1 MGFALLRHSL
11 KTLLAL
17 FALLTVSACVGYQID
32 SSITKYNAVADRV
45 QLGDSRNKVLSILNP
60 TQKGIPQRNKKNPE
74 KYIKNNVLVEIY
86 YFRTGRQPDNLTTD
100 DEFTPYLFN
109 NGKLVAIGW
118 QVLGGPKSVG
128 QVTSTTQG
136 GKQGRSFMCKDA
148 ISRGDSGSTFIFC

>member
-1 MGFALLRHSL
+1 MKHFLKASVALL
-11 KTLLAL
+11 
-17 FALLTVSACVGYQID
+17 ALLTVSACAGFQID
-32 SSITKYNAVADRV
+32 SGIAKYNAVADRV

-60 TQKGIPQRNKKNPE
+60 TQKEMPQNSKKNPD

-109 NGKLVAIGW
+109 DGKLVAIGW

-128 QVTSTTQG
+128 QVIQPAPVTNV
-136 GKQGRSFMCKDA
+136 
-148 ISRGDSGSTFIFC
+148 IVY